1 MRQSYDFLCLLIL
14 YKTMPVCHRWTIA
27 GGVHQNYYTQCILL
41 EKEMTIK
48 IFRDQGQVSVYTKN
62 YAIVFLTG
70 ALMIRNV
77 SIRGTY
83 KTVCLIPYTLH
94 FLYITERTGTK
105 WFAHR
110 FSFIS
115 LMAFSQ
121 SMHIKSCKSCTE
133 NIIQSAKCLGSTLWS
148 AMIRMLIYTR
158 LVHAMDSV
166 LVHT

>member
-1 MRQSYDFLCLLIL
+1 MAGLLKQDPYHWTLWLSGKLKTWKYCASILADDALRVKTGADMDNLHLRRRSYDFLCLLIL

-48 IFRDQGQVSVYTKN
+48 LFREQWQVYCFSVYTKD

-70 ALMIRNV
+70 ALMIGNV

-94 FLYITERTGTK
+94 FYI
-105 WFAHR
+105 
-110 FSFIS
+110 
-115 LMAFSQ
+115 
-121 SMHIKSCKSCTE
+121 
-133 NIIQSAKCLGSTLWS
+133 
-148 AMIRMLIYTR
+148 
-158 LVHAMDSV
+158 
-166 LVHT
+166 

>member
-1 MRQSYDFLCLLIL
+1 MAGLLKQDPYHWTLWLSEKLKTWKYCASILADDALRVKTGADMDNLHLRRRSYDFLCQQIL

-48 IFRDQGQVSVYTKN
+48 NIPRTVTGLSVYTKD

-70 ALMIRNV
+70 ALMIGNV

-94 FLYITERTGTK
+94 FLYMTE
-105 WFAHR
+105 
-110 FSFIS
+110 
-115 LMAFSQ
+115 
-121 SMHIKSCKSCTE
+121 
-133 NIIQSAKCLGSTLWS
+133 
-148 AMIRMLIYTR
+148 
-158 LVHAMDSV
+158 
-166 LVHT
+166 